1 MENTGLQSPLLS
13 RFDLIFI
20 VKDIVNYE
28 ADAEACEFILE
39 RFLKRE
45 DRILNYQRSESL
57 WEIEKLREYI
67 NLVQNKFEPTIS
79 SEAS

>member
-20 VKDIVNYE
+20 VKDIVNYD
-28 ADAEACEFILE
+28 ADSEACEFVLE
-39 RFLKRE
+39 RFMKRE
-45 DRILNYQRSESL
+45 DRVINYERSECL

-67 NLVQNKFEPTIS
+67 ILV
-79 SEAS
+79 